1 MWKKV
6 LFASAAVAIAGT
18 TLVYAQRFG
27 GPDGPGPMRG
37 VDRFRPSAEDLGAFA
52 DARIAGMK
60 AGLRLTAEQE
70 KSWPAFEEAYRNL
83 AKLRAE
89 RATALR
95 EGAPP
100 PADMLEALQRRAE
113 GLSRG
118 AAAFKQVAD
127 ATAPLYRSLDD
138 GQKRRFTVL
147 ARMLRPMQASQGF
160 RHGRRD
166 RGEMGPGDRGPGGF
180 GSGRFQR
187 GGYDGPRWRDDGARE
202 VERIRFRQPRF
213 ERESA
218 DKLGAGGPTGE

>member
-6 LFASAAVAIAGT
+6 LVASAAVAIAGT
-18 TLVYAQRFG
+18 TLVHAQRFG

-70 KSWPAFEEAYRNL
+70 KNWPAFEEAYRNL

-89 RATALR
+89 RVIAFR
-95 EGAPP
+95 DGVPP

-160 RHGRRD
+160 RHGRRGH
-166 RGEMGPGDRGPGGF
+166 GEMGPGNMGPGGL

-187 GGYDGPRWRDDGARE
+187 GGYDGPRMRDDGARE
-202 VERIRFRQPRF
+202 VERIRFRQHRY

-218 DKLGAGGPTGE
+218 DKPGAGGPTGE